1 MEQVKNQSNNR
12 SLLMRL
18 ALVVFDIVA
27 VNLSYFIAL
36 VVRFYVH
43 SEFNELAMR
52 YIPAFRHFAP
62 FYTVGCL
69 VIFYFFKMY
78 NSRWK
83 YAGLGDMNRIVY
95 ANLLAFLLQVVGSM
109 VFVMRMP
116 VTYYLIGAV
125 VQFTLTTIIRFA
137 PRIILV
143 ESERAKTMNRK
154 DDAAVNVMVVGVG
167 ETSHVVLRQMER
179 NPEGVARPVCLVDFR
194 SNDSGD
200 VMQGVPVI
208 GGVDKIDE
216 AVKKYNIGCVILA
229 DTTMPDSIRKQV
241 REICAKQEVEV
252 REFTGYLQES
262 SGSMTLRTLLSY
274 TKGEVEVVLEGEHHV
289 FANGEQAALA
299 MTGKYLIKS
308 VAAKESRLV
317 VELQK
322 DILVPNDLK
331 EDWVR
336 SYEKESGEDISFF

>member
-95 ANLLAFLLQVVGSM
+95 ANLLAFLLQVVWWL
-109 VFVMRMP
+109 F
-116 VTYYLIGAV
+116 
-125 VQFTLTTIIRFA
+125 FA
-137 PRIILV
+137 
-143 ESERAKTMNRK
+143 
-154 DDAAVNVMVVGVG
+154 
-167 ETSHVVLRQMER
+167 
-179 NPEGVARPVCLVDFR
+179 
-194 SNDSGD
+194 
-200 VMQGVPVI
+200 
-208 GGVDKIDE
+208 
-216 AVKKYNIGCVILA
+216 
-229 DTTMPDSIRKQV
+229 
-241 REICAKQEVEV
+241 
-252 REFTGYLQES
+252 
-262 SGSMTLRTLLSY
+262 
-274 TKGEVEVVLEGEHHV
+274 
-289 FANGEQAALA
+289 
-299 MTGKYLIKS
+299 
-308 VAAKESRLV
+308 
-317 VELQK
+317 
-322 DILVPNDLK
+322 
-331 EDWVR
+331 
-336 SYEKESGEDISFF
+336 